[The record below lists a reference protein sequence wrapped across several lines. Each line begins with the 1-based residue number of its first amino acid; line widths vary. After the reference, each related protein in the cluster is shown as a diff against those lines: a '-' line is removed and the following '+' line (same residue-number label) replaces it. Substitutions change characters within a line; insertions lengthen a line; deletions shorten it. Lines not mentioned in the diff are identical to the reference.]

1 MVKIKRGGNNVNI
14 HEFENLRGE
23 FLAKEADLLQ
33 FKGGEYGDKIDRLL
47 NFKEIAEFVEETPV
61 EVCLLYLMKH
71 IQSIVLSVKTGNYD
85 KKWFWSDNDNEGLK
99 QRISDARNYLIL
111 LGACIEEEVKEKHNG

>member
-1 MVKIKRGGNNVNI
+1 MNI

-23 FLAKEADLLQ
+23 FFSKEEDLLK
-33 FKGGEYGDKIDRLL
+33 FKGGEYGDGIDRLL
-47 NFKEIAEFVEETPV
+47 NFKEIAEFVETTPV

-71 IQSIVLSVKTGNYD
+71 IQSIVLAIKTGNYSD
-85 KKWFWSDNDNEGLK
+85 KWFWRDEDGNEGLK

-111 LGACIEEEVKEKHNG
+111 LGACIEEEVKEKEETK